1 MNIDVSV
8 KLTGMEAVEEKLTAA
23 ETAMNDLR
31 KSVAELYTALS
42 EVGLE
47 ISQPSADTD
56 D

>member
-8 KLTGMEAVEEKLTAA
+8 KLAGMEAVEEKLAAA
-23 ETAMNDLR
+23 EAAMSDLR

-42 EVGLE
+42 GIGLE
-47 ISQPSADTD
+47 ISQPSAGTD